1 MKAAYIE
8 TTGSPEVIKIG
19 ELPEPACGPEDLL
32 IRVHATSVNPID
44 TYIRSGAVASEL
56 PSPYVLGCDAAGI
69 VEVVGDQVTDFQV
82 GDRVWCTNQGL
93 LGLQGTTAEKIA
105 VAAHWCYPIPETSSF
120 EEAAANGLVGVT
132 AHLGLFREGKLRS
145 GETIF
150 VVGGSGGVGSM
161 VVQMAVASGAKVI
174 STAGTQEK
182 CDYIQSLGAHTV
194 INHQNESI
202 ADRLKEI
209 APNGVNLFWE
219 TRREPDF
226 ELAIESMAER
236 GRMIVMAGRDAR
248 PVFPVGPFYVKECTV
263 TGFVMFKASPEEMRT
278 CADEINQWMAN
289 QQLKANIGATFPMD
303 QLAEAHRLQENATLH
318 QTGNLLGKVVI
329 KTA

>member
-105 VAAHWCYPIPETSSF
+105 LLPTGAIPF
-120 EEAAANGLVGVT
+120 QKPAPLK
-132 AHLGLFREGKLRS
+132 KLPPTDWS
-145 GETIF
+145 
-150 VVGGSGGVGSM
+150 V
-161 VVQMAVASGAKVI
+161 
-174 STAGTQEK
+174 
-182 CDYIQSLGAHTV
+182 
-194 INHQNESI
+194 
-202 ADRLKEI
+202 
-209 APNGVNLFWE
+209 
-219 TRREPDF
+219 
-226 ELAIESMAER
+226 
-236 GRMIVMAGRDAR
+236 
-248 PVFPVGPFYVKECTV
+248 
-263 TGFVMFKASPEEMRT
+263 
-278 CADEINQWMAN
+278 
-289 QQLKANIGATFPMD
+289 
-303 QLAEAHRLQENATLH
+303 
-318 QTGNLLGKVVI
+318 
-329 KTA
+329 